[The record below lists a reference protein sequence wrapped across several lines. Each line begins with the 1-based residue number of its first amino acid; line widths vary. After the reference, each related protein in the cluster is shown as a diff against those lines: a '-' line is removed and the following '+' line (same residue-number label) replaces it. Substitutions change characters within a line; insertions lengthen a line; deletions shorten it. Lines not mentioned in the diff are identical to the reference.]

1 MAMATNRIPMMPTIR
16 MNTRATT
23 ISTITANNNMKEK
36 ATMMSRKLAWK
47 TKNRDQYI
55 DFSVVTTT
63 QMPAIRI
70 TKTVAIMK
78 ATRGTRTMTIMTNT
92 TIKALVVSN
101 NIKVNGLDD
110 VARTQ
115 KKIRRLSATSQ

>member
-1 MAMATNRIPMMPTIR
+1 METP
-16 MNTRATT
+16 
-23 ISTITANNNMKEK
+23 
-36 ATMMSRKLAWK
+36 
-47 TKNRDQYI
+47 NRDQYI

-78 ATRGTRTMTIMTNT
+78 ATRGTRTMTTMTNT